1 MSARPRPGA
10 NRAVLAVAGL
20 ALLLGGVLLA
30 ATWPGLGSR
39 LPGWWPVAR
48 PDGVLLDRQGLADL
62 RTRGWWTPAAV
73 AGPAVLTLLLLWRC
87 ASRFRGGGSTSLELP
102 SAGGAVRAGALAEA
116 LAQRTASLAGVSRCR
131 VDITARRTR
140 LHVRTHLWLDPD
152 MPPAAVLG
160 PLAALRDE
168 AEESAA
174 PYRIVGS
181 VRIRSRARPAPHV
194 R

>member
-1 MSARPRPGA
+1 MSARPRPAA

-20 ALLLGGVLLA
+20 ALLLGGVWLA
-30 ATWPGLGSR
+30 GTWPELGSR
-39 LPGWWPVAR
+39 LPGWWPTAR
-48 PDGVLLDRQGLADL
+48 PDSVLLDREGLARL

-73 AGPAVLTLLLLWRC
+73 AGSAGLTLLLLWRFT
-87 ASRFRGGGSTSLELP
+87 SRFRGGGSTSLGLP
-102 SAGGAVRAGALAEA
+102 SAGGAMRAGALAEA

-131 VDITARRTR
+131 VDITARRTG

-181 VRIRSRARPAPHV
+181 VRIRSRTRRTPHV